1 MFPEWMRSVRFRLAL
16 TYSVLVFALALVVL
30 GAVNLGLSRALSGQP
45 VVQEV
50 VFPSLSRTLGGF
62 ELQLTRARMVDL
74 ERLVNE
80 RALDNLRRY
89 SLYTVAFLFP
99 LSVVIGWLVAGRAL
113 RPVERIGDV
122 AREIQSTDLSRRI
135 RLGGTDDE
143 FKRLADTF
151 DAMLDR
157 WRRATGTSGPSW
169 RTPPTSYATRW
180 R

>member
-1 MFPEWMRSVRFRLAL
+1 
-16 TYSVLVFALALVVL
+16 
-30 GAVNLGLSRALSGQP
+30 
-45 VVQEV
+45 
-50 VFPSLSRTLGGF
+50 
-62 ELQLTRARMVDL
+62 MVDL

-89 SLYTVAFLFP
+89 SLYTVALLFP
-99 LSVVIGWLVAGRAL
+99 LSVGIGWLVAGQAL

-157 WRRATGTSGPSW
+157 LEKGCRDQRLFCRGHTLTSC
-169 RTPPTSYATRW
+169 ATRW